1 MIHKIAAI
9 ITNYNMPERTDALV
23 SYIRKHCQVFPVDV
37 VVVDNGSDLEKP
49 SKYTTVRLEKNVQT
63 TGGWLA
69 GLDSLKDR
77 HYFGYWFLITSTEFV
92 NGVTYDPI
100 MPMVS
105 KLIDDDQAVGVHSAL
120 TTDSTTAWKH
130 LITRGG
136 IGCRQTWMLD
146 NISCLYR
153 ADWFDSIG
161 RFDPELIYAWGVDLE
176 TCYKARQQRRTLW
189 VCEDTKC
196 KKVTD
201 IGYTMNRMNMTADR
215 RRELARENMVSVLTK
230 KYGAFAMHKILND
243 CVEDH
248 MK

>member
-1 MIHKIAAI
+1 MDYRVAAI

-23 SYIRKHCQVFPVDV
+23 KYIRKRVKSYPLDV
-37 VVVDNGSDLEKP
+37 IVVDNASDLVKP
-49 SKYTTVRLEKNVQT
+49 SKYTNVYLRENVQT

-69 GLDSLKDR
+69 GLDALNR
-77 HYFGYWFLITSTEFV
+77 QYYAYWFLITSTEF
-92 NGVTYDPI
+92 DPQQSFDPL
-100 MPMVS
+100 MPMVA
-105 KLIDDDQAVGVHSAL
+105 KLKNDFQAVGVHNAL

-136 IGCRQTWMLD
+136 IGCRQVWMID
-146 NISCLYR
+146 NISSLYR

-161 RFDPELIYAWGVDLE
+161 RFDPELIYGWGIDLE
-176 TCYKARQQRRTLW
+176 TAYIARQQKRTLW
-189 VCEDTKC
+189 VCEDA
-196 KKVTD
+196 KVRKITD
-201 IGYTMNRMNMTADR
+201 IGYTMDRMNMTADR